1 MEEDISKLSESFL
14 KEVEFEL
21 LYPGRWPFKIMIIII
36 LAIVIGIILTY
47 IGFSM
52 LIIGPIYIIGA
63 IVAMIKSKNTKTHWL
78 QASLQ
83 SWYYVYK
90 HRK

>member
-1 MEEDISKLSESFL
+1 
-14 KEVEFEL
+14 
-21 LYPGRWPFKIMIIII
+21 
-36 LAIVIGIILTY
+36 
-47 IGFSM
+47 M